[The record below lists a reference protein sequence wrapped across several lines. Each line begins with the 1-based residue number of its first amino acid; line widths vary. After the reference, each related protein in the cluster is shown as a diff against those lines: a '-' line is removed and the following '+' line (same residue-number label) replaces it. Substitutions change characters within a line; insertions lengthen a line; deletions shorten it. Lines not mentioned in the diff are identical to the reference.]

1 MNQHVSLKQSMD
13 YMLDAM
19 KIVAKEIEKNFD
31 QTETG
36 RIIEK
41 MENNRYKVKI
51 RDVVYIVK
59 SKFIYEEG
67 ERVFVLFPC
76 GNKHD
81 LYLYPN
87 R

>member
-1 MNQHVSLKQSMD
+1 MKQPMD

-31 QTETG
+31 QTKAG
-36 RIIEK
+36 RVLEK
-41 MENNRYKVKI
+41 MENNRYKVEIQGKTHT
-51 RDVVYIVK
+51 VK
-59 SKFIYEEG
+59 SNFIYEKG
-67 ERVFVLFPC
+67 EKVFVLFPC
-76 GNKHD
+76 GSRTD

>member
-1 MNQHVSLKQSMD
+1 MKQPMD

-19 KIVAKEIEKNFD
+19 RIVAKEIEKNFD
-31 QTETG
+31 QTKAG
-36 RIIEK
+36 RIVEK
-41 MENNRYKVKI
+41 LENNRYKVEI
-51 RDVVYIVK
+51 QGSTYSVK
-59 SKFIYEEG
+59 SNFIYEEG

-76 GNKHD
+76 GNRTD